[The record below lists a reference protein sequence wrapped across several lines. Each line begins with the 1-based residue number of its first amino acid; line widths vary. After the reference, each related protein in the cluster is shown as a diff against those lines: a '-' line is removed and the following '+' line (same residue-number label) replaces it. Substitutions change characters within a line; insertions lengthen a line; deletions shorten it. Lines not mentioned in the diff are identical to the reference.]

1 MKAAYYREGSASSPF
16 EVIGF
21 IVDRRNAADN
31 KLLLKPFGGQLVA
44 YMGFP
49 DSEFQLQVEK
59 NFSDFDAYFTSEIF
73 PVYKKVP
80 YSDGQKSY
88 AQG

>member
-1 MKAAYYREGSASSPF
+1 MKAAYYREGLTNSPF

-21 IVDRRNAADN
+21 IVDRKNSADN
-31 KLLLKPFGGQLVA
+31 KLLLKPLNGQLVA

-49 DSEFQLQVEK
+49 DTEFRLQAEN
-59 NFSDFDAYFTSEIF
+59 NFSDFEAYFKSEIS

-80 YSDGQKSY
+80 YSKEASRM
-88 AQG
+88 